1 MRRCRLNRRPCVLET
16 VALQQGLFVPRPFSF
31 PLHNHTNIKPNS
43 KLQPTIV
50 ISTLTPNLPP
60 TTVCC
65 ATASQRPPSLM
76 SSLLSLVY
84 VKLRANAQLSAPS
97 SVFSNLHRRTYP
109 SSRQITLSASILNL
123 KPFTLLSSRSH
134 FRRELL
140 PVKSFRVIFKPNAIE
155 IFIKL
160 VIGNLNVRLNLEL
173 SLHPRL
179 TTLRNF
185 QRSLHPRPPPLWP
198 PPNSPLLLRP
208 ELLHPPQLRPYPQ

>member
-1 MRRCRLNRRPCVLET
+1 MSP
-16 VALQQGLFVPRPFSF
+16 ALSLVTP
-31 PLHNHTNIKPNS
+31 NHTNNKPNP

-50 ISTLTPNLPP
+50 ISTLTPNPP
-60 TTVCC
+60 QIQVSC
-65 ATASQRPPSLM
+65 ASASQRPPSMM

-97 SVFSNLHRRTYP
+97 FAFWTLNRRTYP

-140 PVKSFRVIFKPNAIE
+140 PVKSFRIIFKPNAIE

-179 TTLRNF
+179 ITLRNY
-185 QRSLHPRPPPLWP
+185 QKSPLRRPHPMWP

-208 ELLHPPQLRPYPQ
+208 EQSHPPQLRPCPQ